1 MIHDHDECNPANKS
15 GEISEVANVDE
26 ATKDNNTNG
35 NTLINRDNVLLP
47 TPNETNFNKEKLTET
62 IKDVSKTTTHCL
74 NLFPLVY
81 LPAF

>member
-1 MIHDHDECNPANKS
+1 MIRDNDECIPANKS

-26 ATKDNNTNG
+26 TTKVNNTNG

-62 IKDVSKTTTHCL
+62 IKDVSKTITHCL
-74 NLFPLVY
+74 NLFPLAHI
-81 LPAF
+81 PAF